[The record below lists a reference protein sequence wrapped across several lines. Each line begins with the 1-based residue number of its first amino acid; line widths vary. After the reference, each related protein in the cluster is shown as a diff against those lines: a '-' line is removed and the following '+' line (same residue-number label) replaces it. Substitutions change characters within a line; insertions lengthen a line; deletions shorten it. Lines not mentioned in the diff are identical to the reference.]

1 MLYLGDSKWVN
12 ALRKKFGIDK
22 PLYAGMGEWDEIDS
36 RIRREHP
43 VGWFFTET
51 LPDAIEAVHKFI
63 TSPYYNTRY
72 YIRNRFYRKTHVLR
86 TDCPPGIYWD
96 TDARLL
102 SGMANAVVDYV
113 EVELAFKST
122 WCGTDES
129 KTAVWK
135 NGRCPE
141 LGLSHLA
148 WEMTLD
154 GEELDVTERS
164 DSQAA
169 SAREIKAIYD
179 WAKTRDSRP
188 DPMDISGWSAYCDK
202 HRGAPWKQEKTP
214 EQAAESDAALAKLR
228 EIEQQHEQEDEEMLV
243 RIVKIRRSLWS

>member
-1 MLYLGDSKWVN
+1 
-12 ALRKKFGIDK
+12 
-22 PLYAGMGEWDEIDS
+22 
-36 RIRREHP
+36 
-43 VGWFFTET
+43 
-51 LPDAIEAVHKFI
+51 
-63 TSPYYNTRY
+63 
-72 YIRNRFYRKTHVLR
+72 
-86 TDCPPGIYWD
+86 
-96 TDARLL
+96 
-102 SGMANAVVDYV
+102 MANAVVDYV